1 MSTDPFQPDEL
12 RAHSVR
18 HAEDFS
24 LDPYA
29 GGTFGGKEI
38 WTPDEA
44 ADNLNRHGVNWTF
57 GNNDELSDGIL
68 TYGFWTEAE
77 IRDSYYSEP
86 GANSILADSLE
97 ITRGNFAPF
106 TAEQQAMAIQNLQLW
121 DDLIAVTFQR
131 ATTTEEADI
140 TFGFV
145 QMSPAAGAHAYYPQ
159 EEAFNEAYG
168 TTELGRTGG
177 DVWANYLYQGD
188 FSGANTQVGAYG
200 WFAITHELGH
210 SLGLAHGGDY
220 NASDDNDGDGQP
232 DPITYQ
238 GDAYFAQD
246 TQQYTI
252 MSYFDG
258 AYTGQNAVRWT
269 DTTGTFMYA
278 QTPAVHDILA
288 VQNVYGADYTT
299 RATDTVYGFHS
310 TADRAVFDF
319 STNTAPIVT
328 IWDGGGNDTLDLSG
342 FNADNIIDLHE
353 GAFSSAGYMIDPE
366 YYAARAER
374 LGWDQ
379 EDFDAWYA
387 ALGLGPDGRPV
398 DNIAIAYGAVI
409 ENAIGGSGDDRII
422 GNQANNRLTGGAG
435 DDILTGDRGS
445 DVFIFANDG
454 SVDTITDFAT
464 RSDKIDLSVFDL
476 DRSDVKFDAKTDTL
490 WINTDND
497 AAFEMSI
504 IVHGSD
510 VNISRD
516 ILF

>member
-1 MSTDPFQPDEL
+1 MSTDPFQPDVL

-29 GGTFGGKEI
+29 GGTFGGKAI

-44 ADNLNRHGVNWTF
+44 ADNLNRHEVNWTF

-188 FSGANTQVGAYG
+188 FSGANTQAGGYG
-200 WFAITHELGH
+200 WFAIAHELGH
-210 SLGLAHGGDY
+210 SFGLAHGGDY

-232 DPITYQ
+232 DPITYED
-238 GDAYFAQD
+238 DAYFFA
-246 TQQYTI
+246 
-252 MSYFDG
+252 G
-258 AYTGQNAVRWT
+258 
-269 DTTGTFMYA
+269 
-278 QTPAVHDILA
+278 L
-288 VQNVYGADYTT
+288 
-299 RATDTVYGFHS
+299 
-310 TADRAVFDF
+310 
-319 STNTAPIVT
+319 APIYDHELLRWLGDRPGRGATGDHGIVR
-328 IWDGGGNDTLDLSG
+328 LR
-342 FNADNIIDLHE
+342 ADA
-353 GAFSSAGYMIDPE
+353 GSARHSR
-366 YYAARAER
+366 RAER
-374 LGWDQ
+374 L
-379 EDFDAWYA
+379 
-387 ALGLGPDGRPV
+387 R
-398 DNIAIAYGAVI
+398 
-409 ENAIGGSGDDRII
+409 R
-422 GNQANNRLTGGAG
+422 RLH
-435 DDILTGDRGS
+435 DPFRQHRLR
-445 DVFIFANDG
+445 V
-454 SVDTITDFAT
+454 
-464 RSDKIDLSVFDL
+464 
-476 DRSDVKFDAKTDTL
+476 
-490 WINTDND
+490 
-497 AAFEMSI
+497 
-504 IVHGSD
+504 
-510 VNISRD
+510 
-516 ILF
+516 